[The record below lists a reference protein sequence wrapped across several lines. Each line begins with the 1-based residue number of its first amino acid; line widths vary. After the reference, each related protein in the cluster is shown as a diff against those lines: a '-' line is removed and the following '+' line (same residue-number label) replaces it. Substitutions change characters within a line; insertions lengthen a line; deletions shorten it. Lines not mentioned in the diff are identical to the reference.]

1 MATYVDAALDL
12 AGVPYKET
20 GWEPASP
27 PSAPAYAVVSES
39 VADIGCDEFVMAR
52 VHNASVALYDDGT
65 PEGRAFRAS
74 VSEAL
79 LTSGVSHE
87 VSATEYIYGTKRF
100 VTFYD
105 CEPSIE
111 KRSTANGKRS

>member
-1 MATYVDAALDL
+1 MSTYVDDALDH
-12 AGVPYKET
+12 AGVPHKET

-27 PSAPAYAVVSES
+27 PSVPAYAVVSES
-39 VADIGCDEFVMAR
+39 VKDIGCDEFVMAR
-52 VHNASVALYDDGT
+52 VRSASVALYDDGT
-65 PEGRAFRAS
+65 PEGRAFRDS

-79 LTSGVSHE
+79 LQEGVSHE
-87 VSATEYIYGTKRF
+87 MSATDYIYGTKRF

-111 KRSTANGKRS
+111 KRSIANGKRS